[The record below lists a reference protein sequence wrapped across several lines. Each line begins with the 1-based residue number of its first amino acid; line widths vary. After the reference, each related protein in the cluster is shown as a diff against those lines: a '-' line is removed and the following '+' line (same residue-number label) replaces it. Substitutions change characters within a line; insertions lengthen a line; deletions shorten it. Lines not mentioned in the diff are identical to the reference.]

1 MKTEKNSSS
10 GSNQVVTS
18 DQSLQQPNN
27 RKQAPKEKAK
37 TANSN
42 KEKQT
47 KKKNICILG
56 DSMITH
62 LKGWDISAKLKQR
75 HSIYVRPLQVHE
87 RSKSEARQKHERVCK
102 AMHSRR

>member
-42 KEKQT
+42 KEKYLH
-47 KKKNICILG
+47 LG
-56 DSMITH
+56 RQYDNAFERLGHFCKTEAASQH
-62 LKGWDISAKLKQR
+62 LCTTFTGA
-75 HSIYVRPLQVHE
+75 
-87 RSKSEARQKHERVCK
+87 
-102 AMHSRR
+102 